1 MTTSSHVDI
10 RYGRALDPLALMT
23 TSSHVDIRYGRA
35 LDPLSSSFSLHGATK
50 SPITRPSLV
59 LLNSGRVHFIPHV
72 ILHLMKYRLSILNK
86 NGGRDGE
93 SEVHFSE
100 NEAVLFIAS

>member
-1 MTTSSHVDI
+1 M
-10 RYGRALDPLALMT
+10 A
-23 TSSHVDIRYGRA
+23 
-35 LDPLSSSFSLHGATK
+35 
-50 SPITRPSLV
+50 ITRPSLV

-86 NGGRDGE
+86 NGGRYGE